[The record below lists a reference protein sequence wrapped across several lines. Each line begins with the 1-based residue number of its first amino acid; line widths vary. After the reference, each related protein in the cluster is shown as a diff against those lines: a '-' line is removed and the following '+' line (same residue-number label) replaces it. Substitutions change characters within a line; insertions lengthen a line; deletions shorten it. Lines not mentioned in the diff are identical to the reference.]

1 MLVLR
6 IVNYTTY
13 VRYVIKFIFISILL
27 LSIINMFR
35 VLVLATYPD
44 EIPIIQVVYEILKM
58 QYLAH
63 KGFVGSWN
71 DVYL

>member
-1 MLVLR
+1 
-6 IVNYTTY
+6 
-13 VRYVIKFIFISILL
+13 
-27 LSIINMFR
+27 
-35 VLVLATYPD
+35 LATYPD
-44 EIPIIQVVYEILKM
+44 EIPITRVVYENLKM